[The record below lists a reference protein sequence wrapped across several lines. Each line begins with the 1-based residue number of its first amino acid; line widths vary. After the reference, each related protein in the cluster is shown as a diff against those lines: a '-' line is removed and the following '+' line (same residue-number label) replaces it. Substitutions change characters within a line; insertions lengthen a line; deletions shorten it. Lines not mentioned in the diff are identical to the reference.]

1 MNTIKLQKRSGILNI
16 CYVLVAITWIA
27 TIFTLVYSYVD
38 GSLRDYLLQV
48 FIFTLVGIFLT
59 AGVCAI
65 SRWKL
70 IFDEEGVTYVPMAG
84 TQKRLTYREIQ
95 RVTIGQGYVIYDS
108 SGSKWVAFADDS
120 SDALQALNLMKARG
134 VRVDLF

>member
-16 CYVLVAITWIA
+16 CYVLVAIIWLA
-27 TIFTLVYSYVD
+27 TVFTLVYSYVD
-38 GSLRDYLLQV
+38 GSLRDYLLQT
-48 FIFTLVGIFLT
+48 FIFALIGIFLT
-59 AGVCAI
+59 VSVCAI

-70 IFDEEGVTYVPMAG
+70 VFDEESVTYVPMAG
-84 TQKRLTYREIQ
+84 APKRLTYREIQ

-108 SGSKWVAFADDS
+108 SGNKWVAFADDS
-120 SDALQALNLMKARG
+120 DGALQALNLMKARG

>member
-16 CYVLVAITWIA
+16 CYVLVAIIWLA

-38 GSLRDYLLQV
+38 GSLRDYLLQT
-48 FIFTLVGIFLT
+48 FIFALIGIFLT
-59 AGVCAI
+59 VSVCAI

-70 IFDEEGVTYVPMAG
+70 VFDEEGVTHVPMVGA
-84 TQKRLTYREIQ
+84 QKRLTYREIQ

-120 SDALQALNLMKARG
+120 AGALQALNLMKARG

>member
-16 CYVLVAITWIA
+16 CYVLVAIIWIA
-27 TIFTLVYSYVD
+27 TVFTLVYSYVD
-38 GSLRDYLLQV
+38 GSLRDYLLQT
-48 FIFTLVGIFLT
+48 FIFTLIGAFLT

-65 SRWKL
+65 GRWKL
-70 IFDEEGVTYVPMAG
+70 VFDEEGVTYVPMAG
-84 TQKRLTYREIQ
+84 AQKRLTYREIQ
-95 RVTIGQGYVIYDS
+95 RVTIGQGYVIYDQ

-120 SDALQALNLMKARG
+120 SGALQALNLMKARG

>member
-1 MNTIKLQKRSGILNI
+1 MNTIKLQKRSGTLNI
-16 CYVLVAITWIA
+16 CYVLVAIIWIA
-27 TIFTLVYSYVD
+27 AVFTLVYSYVD

-59 AGVCAI
+59 AGVGAI

-70 IFDEEGVTYVPMAG
+70 VFDEEGVTYVPAVG
-84 TQKRLTYREIQ
+84 AKKRLTYREIQ

-120 SDALQALNLMKARG
+120 SGALQALNLMKARG

>member
-16 CYVLVAITWIA
+16 CYVLVAIIWIA
-27 TIFTLVYSYVD
+27 TVFTLVYSYVD

-59 AGVCAI
+59 AAVCAI

-70 IFDEEGVTYVPMAG
+70 VFDEEGVTYVPMAG
-84 TQKRLTYREIQ
+84 AQKRITYREIQ
-95 RVTIGQGYVIYDS
+95 RVTIGQGYIIYDS
-108 SGSKWVAFADDS
+108 AGSKWVAFADDS
-120 SDALQALNLMKARG
+120 SGALQALNLMKARG

>member
-1 MNTIKLQKRSGILNI
+1 MNTIKLQKRSGIHNI
-16 CYVLVAITWIA
+16 CYVLVAIIWIA

-70 IFDEEGVTYVPMAG
+70 VFDEEGVTYVPMAG
-84 TQKRLTYREIQ
+84 AQKRLTYREIQ

-120 SDALQALNLMKARG
+120 SGALQALNLMKARG